1 MLTPLTLFL
10 LGSCPLLARTAAAA
24 ASASPP
30 PSSQPSS
37 CWDFHNFTSLV
48 TFGDSYTDD
57 SRWGY
62 IGSHNGSMP
71 PVGFEN
77 PGNYHSASGGR
88 PWPQYVKQYTAS
100 NSPSNPNGINLY
112 NYAVSGAV
120 CSNTL
125 TPRSVTVPLN
135 KTILY
140 PSVQEYELPAFLTD
154 HLHTTTIDPTSTIY
168 ALWIG
173 TNDLGANAFLTDSQ
187 VPGKTIVD
195 YTNCVLE
202 IFHQLYY
209 RAGARYFVLMNVAP
223 LQLAP
228 LYSATRESGLVD
240 DGLEREWAG
249 SPENLTRVAGR
260 LGEEVGLVN
269 RIWELEM
276 GGVKKKGEK
285 GRGLEEGKFAVM
297 DIYGLISDIYHNPTS
312 YLNGTT
318 APLDV
323 QGYNRHCNA
332 TGGNCQTSSSPD
344 SFLWFDALH
353 PSEQTD
359 RVIAREFVEVV
370 KGTSRW
376 ASYW

>member
-1 MLTPLTLFL
+1 
-10 LGSCPLLARTAAAA
+10 
-24 ASASPP
+24 
-30 PSSQPSS
+30 
-37 CWDFHNFTSLV
+37 
-48 TFGDSYTDD
+48 
-57 SRWGY
+57 
-62 IGSHNGSMP
+62 
-71 PVGFEN
+71 
-77 PGNYHSASGGR
+77 
-88 PWPQYVKQYTAS
+88 
-100 NSPSNPNGINLY
+100 
-112 NYAVSGAV
+112 
-120 CSNTL
+120 
-125 TPRSVTVPLN
+125 
-135 KTILY
+135 
-140 PSVQEYELPAFLTD
+140 
-154 HLHTTTIDPTSTIY
+154 
-168 ALWIG
+168 
-173 TNDLGANAFLTDSQ
+173 
-187 VPGKTIVD
+187 
-195 YTNCVLE
+195 
-202 IFHQLYY
+202 
-209 RAGARYFVLMNVAP
+209 MNVAP

-285 GRGLEEGKFAVM
+285 GRDLEEGKFAVM
-297 DIYGLISDIYHNPTS
+297 DIYGLVSLFFYFFHIHCLPTYLPTSLPISNVIISTNITNFQISDIYHNPTS

>member
-1 MLTPLTLFL
+1 
-10 LGSCPLLARTAAAA
+10 
-24 ASASPP
+24 
-30 PSSQPSS
+30 
-37 CWDFHNFTSLV
+37 
-48 TFGDSYTDD
+48 
-57 SRWGY
+57 
-62 IGSHNGSMP
+62 
-71 PVGFEN
+71 
-77 PGNYHSASGGR
+77 
-88 PWPQYVKQYTAS
+88 
-100 NSPSNPNGINLY
+100 
-112 NYAVSGAV
+112 
-120 CSNTL
+120 
-125 TPRSVTVPLN
+125 
-135 KTILY
+135 
-140 PSVQEYELPAFLTD
+140 
-154 HLHTTTIDPTSTIY
+154 
-168 ALWIG
+168 
-173 TNDLGANAFLTDSQ
+173 
-187 VPGKTIVD
+187 
-195 YTNCVLE
+195 
-202 IFHQLYY
+202 
-209 RAGARYFVLMNVAP
+209 MNVAP

-240 DGLEREWAG
+240 DGLQREWAG

-276 GGVKKKGEK
+276 GGVKRKGEK

-297 DIYGLISDIYHNPTS
+297 DIYGLVSFFLLLPYLCDFNINVIISTNITNFQISDIYHNPTS

>member
-1 MLTPLTLFL
+1 
-10 LGSCPLLARTAAAA
+10 
-24 ASASPP
+24 
-30 PSSQPSS
+30 
-37 CWDFHNFTSLV
+37 
-48 TFGDSYTDD
+48 
-57 SRWGY
+57 
-62 IGSHNGSMP
+62 
-71 PVGFEN
+71 
-77 PGNYHSASGGR
+77 
-88 PWPQYVKQYTAS
+88 
-100 NSPSNPNGINLY
+100 
-112 NYAVSGAV
+112 
-120 CSNTL
+120 
-125 TPRSVTVPLN
+125 
-135 KTILY
+135 
-140 PSVQEYELPAFLTD
+140 
-154 HLHTTTIDPTSTIY
+154 
-168 ALWIG
+168 
-173 TNDLGANAFLTDSQ
+173 
-187 VPGKTIVD
+187 
-195 YTNCVLE
+195 
-202 IFHQLYY
+202 
-209 RAGARYFVLMNVAP
+209 MNVAP

-240 DGLEREWAG
+240 AALEREWAG

-276 GGVKKKGEK
+276 GGVKRKGEK

-297 DIYGLISDIYHNPTS
+297 DIYGLVSLFFLLLPYLLPTYLYPTSSSQLNITTFQISDIYHNPTS

>member
-1 MLTPLTLFL
+1 
-10 LGSCPLLARTAAAA
+10 
-24 ASASPP
+24 
-30 PSSQPSS
+30 
-37 CWDFHNFTSLV
+37 
-48 TFGDSYTDD
+48 
-57 SRWGY
+57 
-62 IGSHNGSMP
+62 
-71 PVGFEN
+71 
-77 PGNYHSASGGR
+77 
-88 PWPQYVKQYTAS
+88 
-100 NSPSNPNGINLY
+100 
-112 NYAVSGAV
+112 
-120 CSNTL
+120 
-125 TPRSVTVPLN
+125 
-135 KTILY
+135 
-140 PSVQEYELPAFLTD
+140 
-154 HLHTTTIDPTSTIY
+154 
-168 ALWIG
+168 
-173 TNDLGANAFLTDSQ
+173 
-187 VPGKTIVD
+187 
-195 YTNCVLE
+195 
-202 IFHQLYY
+202 
-209 RAGARYFVLMNVAP
+209 MNVAP

-240 DGLEREWAG
+240 AALEREWAG

-276 GGVKKKGEK
+276 GGVKRKGEK

-297 DIYGLISDIYHNPTS
+297 DIYGLVSLFFYFFHIYCLPIYPPISNIIISTNITNFQISDIYHNPTS

>member
-1 MLTPLTLFL
+1 
-10 LGSCPLLARTAAAA
+10 
-24 ASASPP
+24 
-30 PSSQPSS
+30 
-37 CWDFHNFTSLV
+37 
-48 TFGDSYTDD
+48 
-57 SRWGY
+57 
-62 IGSHNGSMP
+62 
-71 PVGFEN
+71 
-77 PGNYHSASGGR
+77 
-88 PWPQYVKQYTAS
+88 
-100 NSPSNPNGINLY
+100 
-112 NYAVSGAV
+112 
-120 CSNTL
+120 
-125 TPRSVTVPLN
+125 
-135 KTILY
+135 
-140 PSVQEYELPAFLTD
+140 
-154 HLHTTTIDPTSTIY
+154 
-168 ALWIG
+168 
-173 TNDLGANAFLTDSQ
+173 
-187 VPGKTIVD
+187 
-195 YTNCVLE
+195 
-202 IFHQLYY
+202 
-209 RAGARYFVLMNVAP
+209 MNVAP

-276 GGVKKKGEK
+276 GGVKRKGEK

-297 DIYGLISDIYHNPTS
+297 DIYGLVSLFFLLLPYLFATYLPTYLYPTSSSQLTHKPIQISDIYHNPTS

>member
-1 MLTPLTLFL
+1 MSRLLTSFVIYLYPT
-10 LGSCPLLARTAAAA
+10 
-24 ASASPP
+24 
-30 PSSQPSS
+30 QQ
-37 CWDFHNFTSLV
+37 
-48 TFGDSYTDD
+48 
-57 SRWGY
+57 
-62 IGSHNGSMP
+62 
-71 PVGFEN
+71 
-77 PGNYHSASGGR
+77 NYHSASGGR

-187 VPGKTIVD
+187 IPGKSIVD

-202 IFHQLYY
+202 IFHQLYH

-276 GGVKKKGEK
+276 GGVKRKGEK

-297 DIYGLISDIYHNPTS
+297 DIYGLVSLVFFFSTSSISIAYLPTYLYPKSSSQLNITNFQISDIYHNPTS

-323 QGYNRHCNA
+323 RGYNRHCNA

>member
-1 MLTPLTLFL
+1 
-10 LGSCPLLARTAAAA
+10 
-24 ASASPP
+24 
-30 PSSQPSS
+30 
-37 CWDFHNFTSLV
+37 
-48 TFGDSYTDD
+48 
-57 SRWGY
+57 
-62 IGSHNGSMP
+62 
-71 PVGFEN
+71 
-77 PGNYHSASGGR
+77 
-88 PWPQYVKQYTAS
+88 
-100 NSPSNPNGINLY
+100 
-112 NYAVSGAV
+112 
-120 CSNTL
+120 
-125 TPRSVTVPLN
+125 
-135 KTILY
+135 
-140 PSVQEYELPAFLTD
+140 
-154 HLHTTTIDPTSTIY
+154 
-168 ALWIG
+168 
-173 TNDLGANAFLTDSQ
+173 
-187 VPGKTIVD
+187 
-195 YTNCVLE
+195 
-202 IFHQLYY
+202 
-209 RAGARYFVLMNVAP
+209 MNVAP

-240 DGLEREWAG
+240 EGLEREWAG

-276 GGVKKKGEK
+276 GGVKRKGEK

-297 DIYGLISDIYHNPTS
+297 DIYGLVSFFFYFFHIYCLPTYIKVIISTNIPNFQISDIYHNPTS

-323 QGYNRHCNA
+323 RGYNRHCNA

>member
-1 MLTPLTLFL
+1 
-10 LGSCPLLARTAAAA
+10 
-24 ASASPP
+24 
-30 PSSQPSS
+30 
-37 CWDFHNFTSLV
+37 
-48 TFGDSYTDD
+48 
-57 SRWGY
+57 
-62 IGSHNGSMP
+62 
-71 PVGFEN
+71 
-77 PGNYHSASGGR
+77 
-88 PWPQYVKQYTAS
+88 
-100 NSPSNPNGINLY
+100 
-112 NYAVSGAV
+112 
-120 CSNTL
+120 
-125 TPRSVTVPLN
+125 
-135 KTILY
+135 
-140 PSVQEYELPAFLTD
+140 
-154 HLHTTTIDPTSTIY
+154 
-168 ALWIG
+168 
-173 TNDLGANAFLTDSQ
+173 
-187 VPGKTIVD
+187 
-195 YTNCVLE
+195 
-202 IFHQLYY
+202 
-209 RAGARYFVLMNVAP
+209 MNVAP

-260 LGEEVGLVN
+260 LGEEVALVN

-276 GGVKKKGEK
+276 GGVKRKGEK

-297 DIYGLISDIYHNPTS
+297 DIYGLVSLFFFYFFHMYCLPTYLPTYINAIISTNITNFQISDIYHNPTS

>member
-1 MLTPLTLFL
+1 
-10 LGSCPLLARTAAAA
+10 
-24 ASASPP
+24 
-30 PSSQPSS
+30 
-37 CWDFHNFTSLV
+37 
-48 TFGDSYTDD
+48 
-57 SRWGY
+57 
-62 IGSHNGSMP
+62 
-71 PVGFEN
+71 
-77 PGNYHSASGGR
+77 
-88 PWPQYVKQYTAS
+88 
-100 NSPSNPNGINLY
+100 
-112 NYAVSGAV
+112 
-120 CSNTL
+120 
-125 TPRSVTVPLN
+125 
-135 KTILY
+135 
-140 PSVQEYELPAFLTD
+140 
-154 HLHTTTIDPTSTIY
+154 
-168 ALWIG
+168 
-173 TNDLGANAFLTDSQ
+173 
-187 VPGKTIVD
+187 
-195 YTNCVLE
+195 
-202 IFHQLYY
+202 
-209 RAGARYFVLMNVAP
+209 MNVAP

-240 DGLEREWAG
+240 DGLQREWAG

-276 GGVKKKGEK
+276 GGVKRKGEK

-297 DIYGLISDIYHNPTS
+297 DIYGLVSLFFLLLPYPLATYLPTYLRYLPISNIIISTNITNFQISDIYHNPTS

-323 QGYNRHCNA
+323 RGYNRHCNA

>member
-1 MLTPLTLFL
+1 
-10 LGSCPLLARTAAAA
+10 
-24 ASASPP
+24 
-30 PSSQPSS
+30 
-37 CWDFHNFTSLV
+37 
-48 TFGDSYTDD
+48 
-57 SRWGY
+57 
-62 IGSHNGSMP
+62 
-71 PVGFEN
+71 
-77 PGNYHSASGGR
+77 
-88 PWPQYVKQYTAS
+88 
-100 NSPSNPNGINLY
+100 
-112 NYAVSGAV
+112 
-120 CSNTL
+120 
-125 TPRSVTVPLN
+125 
-135 KTILY
+135 
-140 PSVQEYELPAFLTD
+140 
-154 HLHTTTIDPTSTIY
+154 
-168 ALWIG
+168 
-173 TNDLGANAFLTDSQ
+173 
-187 VPGKTIVD
+187 
-195 YTNCVLE
+195 
-202 IFHQLYY
+202 
-209 RAGARYFVLMNVAP
+209 MNVAP

-240 DGLEREWAG
+240 EGLQREWAG
-249 SPENLTRVAGR
+249 SPENLTRAAGR

-276 GGVKKKGEK
+276 GGVKRKGEK

-297 DIYGLISDIYHNPTS
+297 DIYGLVSLFFYFFHIHCLPTYLYPTSSSQLNITNPQISDIYHNPTS

-323 QGYNRHCNA
+323 QGYNRHCNS